1 MSTDTSL
8 PSQVGSLFS
17 TSPICDALWEALEDG
32 ACLQT
37 PDTHIIRA
45 NQIFAEIVGLPL
57 SQIIGK
63 TCAEVFCCGDKPGC
77 AVQMPECIVNLHNP
91 AMIGEEIHLG
101 SPDRKFRTRVF
112 PVFDETGNKI
122 AFLMTMRHIPV
133 AVAPEPPISRQD
145 QRAQFGELAASLAH
159 EIKNPLAGIQG
170 VVDILLQRRNPTDPE
185 REILENVR
193 HEVQRIDA
201 TIQALLSRAQ
211 ANIFSFQPASLTET
225 VQRAAQVAQQQ
236 AENIAA
242 RHGRKIK
249 VEFILPDDPLVMH
262 IDVTQIE
269 DALGHLIINAIEA
282 VEGHGEIIVN
292 LQDQPDEIII
302 EVKDN
307 GRGINEE
314 DLFRIFSP
322 FFTTQERGLG
332 LGLPTVRRIAR
343 AHGGQVE
350 VKSQAG
356 KGTSFLLRLPRRLT
370 PQTA

>member
-8 PSQVGSLFS
+8 PANLNSLLQP
-17 TSPICDALWEALEDG
+17 SPICDALWEALEDG

-45 NQIFAEIVGLPL
+45 NQAFAEIVGLPL
-57 SQIIGK
+57 AQIIGK
-63 TCAEVFCCGDKPGC
+63 TCAEIYCCGDKSGC
-77 AVQMPECIVNLHNP
+77 AVKMPDCLINLQNP
-91 AMIGEEIHLG
+91 GMIGEEIHLG
-101 SPDRKFRTRVF
+101 SPDRKFRTRAF
-112 PVFDETGNKI
+112 PILDEAGNKI
-122 AFLMTMRHIPV
+122 AFLMTMRQLPV
-133 AVAPEPPISRQD
+133 ALTPESSIARQN

-170 VVDILLQRRNPTDPE
+170 VVDILLQRRNAADPE

-201 TIQALLSRAQ
+201 TIQALLNRAQ

-225 VQRAAQVAQQQ
+225 VQRAAQIAQKQ

-242 RHGRKIK
+242 SNGRKIK
-249 VEFILPDDPLVMH
+249 VEFLLPSDPLVMN
-262 IDVTQIE
+262 IDVAQIE
-269 DALGHLIINAIEA
+269 EALGHLIVNAIEA

-307 GRGINEE
+307 GRGINEA

-343 AHGGQVE
+343 AHGGQIE
-350 VKSQAG
+350 VNSLAG
-356 KGTSFLLRLPRRLT
+356 EGTSFLLRLPRQLT
-370 PQTA
+370 PQPA